1 MRVILYTGKGGVG
14 KTTVSAATALRAAE
28 LGYRTIVL
36 STDPAHSL
44 SDAFAVQIGSE
55 PQKLRENLYGQEIDV
70 RREIASNWG
79 RIESYIK
86 TLLESQG
93 LDELMAE
100 ELATLP
106 GMEELF
112 SLLRLIDFKKEGRYD
127 VVIIDCAPTASTIR
141 LLSFP
146 EIFQWYM
153 DKFFNIGRKIAK
165 IVRPAAEKLT
175 RIPFPRDE
183 VYGAIEQLYLKMIK
197 IKELLMDNKVTTI
210 RLVIN
215 PEKMVINESQRAYTY
230 LNMFGFTVDAL
241 IVNKVYPQEID
252 NSYLSKW
259 LEIQDKHMKHIA
271 RVFHGTP
278 TFKSI
283 LYDREMVGNHALSD
297 FAAALFGK
305 DDPAVCFN
313 NESPLKISKKSSGYA
328 LMIKLPGIKKED
340 IGLLTSGD
348 ELIIKIQNFQRN
360 LTLPRAL
367 QTRQIKEAMTEGD
380 WLKVVFV

>member
-1 MRVILYTGKGGVG
+1 MHVILYTGKGGVG

-28 LGYRTIVL
+28 LGYKTIVL

-44 SDAFAVQIGSE
+44 SDAFAVQIGGE
-55 PQKLRENLYGQEIDV
+55 AQKLRNDLYGQEIDV
-70 RREIASNWG
+70 RKEITENWG
-79 RIESYIK
+79 KIESYVK
-86 TLLESQG
+86 VLLESQG

-106 GMEELF
+106 GMDELF
-112 SLLRLIDFKKEGRYD
+112 SLLKLLEFKKTNNYD
-127 VVIIDCAPTASTIR
+127 VVVIDCAPTASTIR

-175 RIPFPRDE
+175 RIPFPKDE
-183 VYGAIEQLYLKMIK
+183 VYGSIEQLYTRMIK
-197 IKELLMDNKVTTI
+197 IKELLMDNNVTTI

-215 PEKMVINESQRAYTY
+215 PEKMVISESQRAYTY

-252 NSYLSKW
+252 NSYLSNW

-278 TFKSI
+278 IFKSI
-283 LYDREMVGNHALSD
+283 LYDREMVGMPALSK
-297 FAAALFGK
+297 FAEALFGK
-305 DDPAVCFN
+305 DDPAKCFSQ
-313 NESPLKISKKSSGYA
+313 ESPVRINKKGDNFT
-328 LMIKLPGIKKED
+328 LMIKLPGVKKEE

-348 ELIIKIQNFQRN
+348 ELIIKVQNFQRN

-367 QTRQIKEAMTEGD
+367 QTRKIKEATTEGS
-380 WLKVVFV
+380 WLKVIFV

>member
-14 KTTVSAATALRAAE
+14 KTTVSAATALRASE
-28 LGYRTIVL
+28 FGHKTIVL

-44 SDAFAVQIGSE
+44 SDAFALQIGSE
-55 PQKLRENLYGQEIDV
+55 PQELGKNLYGQEIDV
-70 RREIASNWG
+70 HKEIANNWG

-86 TLLESQG
+86 LLLESQG

-112 SLLRLIDFKKEGRYD
+112 SLLKLLEFKQEGRYD
-127 VVIIDCAPTASTIR
+127 TAVIDCAPTASTIR

-175 RIPFPRDE
+175 RIPFPKDE
-183 VYGAIEQLYLKMIK
+183 VYASIEQVYLKMIK
-197 IKELLMDNKVTTI
+197 IKELLVDNKVTTI
-210 RLVIN
+210 RLVVN

-230 LNMFGFTVDAL
+230 LNMFGFTVDAVV
-241 IVNKVYPQEID
+241 VNKIYPQEVN
-252 NSYLSKW
+252 NSYLSNW
-259 LEIQDKHMKHIA
+259 IDIQDKHIKHIS

-278 TFKSI
+278 IFKSI
-283 LYDREMVGNHALSD
+283 LYNKEMVGMSALSK
-297 FAAALFGK
+297 FAEALFK
-305 DDPAVCFN
+305 DDDPTKCFN
-313 NESPLKISKKSSGYA
+313 RESPVKISKKGDNFM
-328 LMIKLPGIKKED
+328 LMIKLPGVKKED
-340 IGLLTSGD
+340 ISLLTSGD
-348 ELIIKIQNFQRN
+348 ELIIKIKNFQRN

-367 QTRQIKEAMTEGD
+367 QTRQIKDATTEGD
-380 WLKVVFV
+380 WLKILFV